1 MAQYPTAPPPGSKLY
16 APTTG
21 TQYGPA
27 APSSGRTTSNVVA
40 QRNAMEEAM
49 WALAMPEEE
58 WPYAPGYRPVLRSGK
73 LVQSNEPGLFD
84 AYGKRVTPQSG
95 GLYYN
100 LESDPRMLYGS
111 RGPAGRE
118 LLLRQLVAAGFL
130 DEDYIGD
137 YRYEINAL
145 EEAMDFANS
154 TGLELSN
161 ALSQRIAGGG
171 GRKRKIPAGPVRVY
185 QRTSSEDLISLV
197 KTMAQDVIGRELT
210 NEEAAGFV
218 PAYQQQEVAF
228 QSAAYGGG
236 VVTEPPSPQT
246 AAMNYIKNQFGREE
260 SAYAYLGY
268 MNMLF
273 DSVGAI

>member
-1 MAQYPTAPPPGSKLY
+1 MAQYSQPWAPGSRFTGTPYTPPPQS
-16 APTTG
+16 TSTR
-21 TQYGPA
+21 
-27 APSSGRTTSNVVA
+27 SSNVSTRDAVSNQIWDVA
-40 QRNAMEEAM
+40 NE
-49 WALAMPEEE
+49 PEE
-58 WPYAPGYRPVLRSGK
+58 WPYTPGYRPVFKNGR
-73 LVQSNEPGLFD
+73 LVTSNEPGLFD

-100 LESDPRMLYGS
+100 LDADPRMLYGS

-118 LLLRQLVAAGFL
+118 LILRQLIAAGFL
-130 DEDYIGD
+130 DEDYVGD
-137 YRYEINAL
+137 YAYEINAL
-145 EEAMDFANS
+145 EEAMDFANA

-171 GRKRKIPAGPVRVY
+171 GRRRKVAAGPVRTY
-185 QRTSSEDLISLV
+185 QRSAPEDLVSLV
-197 KTMAQDVIGRELT
+197 KTTAQDLIGRELT

-218 PAYQQQEVAF
+218 PAYQNQEVAF
-228 QSAAYGGG
+228 QRAAYGGG
-236 VVTEPPSPQT
+236 VVTDPPSAQT
-246 AAMNYIKNQFGREE
+246 AAMNYIKNQFAREE

>member
-1 MAQYPTAPPPGSKLY
+1 MAQYAAPPPPGSRLTKVY
-16 APTTG
+16 GTNTSSTSRTG
-21 TQYGPA
+21 
-27 APSSGRTTSNVVA
+27 VVA
-40 QRNAMEEAM
+40 TRDARSQQIANVANE
-49 WALAMPEEE
+49 PEE
-58 WPYAPGYRPVLRSGK
+58 WPYSPGYRPVFRNGK
-73 LVQSNEPGLFD
+73 LVTSNEPGLFD
-84 AYGKRVTPQSG
+84 AYGKQIKPQSG

-100 LESDPRMLYGS
+100 LDADPRMLYGS

-118 LLLRQLVAAGFL
+118 LLLRQLVASGFL

-171 GRKRKIPAGPVRVY
+171 GRKRKVAGGGPIRVY
-185 QRTSSEDLISLV
+185 QRTAPEDLISLAKSV
-197 KTMAQDVIGRELT
+197 SQQTIGREIS
-210 NEEAAGFV
+210 NEEAASFAS
-218 PAYQQQEVAF
+218 AYQSQEVAY
-228 QSAAYGGG
+228 QRAAYGGG
-236 VVTEPPSPQT
+236 VVTEPPSAET
-246 AAMNYIKNQFGREE
+246 AAINYIKNQFAKEE